1 MADDGQDSG
10 DNSGKVVSL
19 ATARELRTA
28 NHKARRRAVA
38 DPEAFDLDE
47 LDVERMN
54 ADAKEAFRLR
64 VERYAQRLLRSSA
77 NFSEADGDSTEASI
91 ELKHIKAASR
101 LPSLDNRS
109 KQGQF
114 GIGFLLDAC
123 LIVSAATV
131 GALCTDPTILGRGGY
146 ALLAIAVAVTIG
158 AFVAK
163 ENFQS

>member
-1 MADDGQDSG
+1 MSEEKGGNGDGH
-10 DNSGKVVSL
+10 GKVVSL
-19 ATARELRTA
+19 ATAREMRA
-28 NHKARRRAVA
+28 ASQKARRRPLA

-47 LDVERMN
+47 LDVERMS

-77 NFSEADGDSTEASI
+77 NFSEAAGASDEAAI
-91 ELKHIKAASR
+91 EPQHVKAASR
-101 LPSLDNRS
+101 LPSLTSGS
-109 KQGQF
+109 KPNQF
-114 GIGFLLDAC
+114 GMGFVLDAC

-131 GALCTDPTILGRGGY
+131 GALCADPTILGSAGY
-146 ALLAIAVAVTIG
+146 ALLAVAVAVTIG